1 MFLHGFLCVLISRK
15 VYFFFTSK
23 FTKPVSSS
31 RFNFPVHS
39 LSSFSFLSRFFA
51 YQKKKSLHFFFLSVS
66 FFPCF
71 LFGLIFD

>member
-51 YQKKKSLHFFFLSVS
+51 YQKKKSLHFFFSFGFLLPLLSFWS
-66 FFPCF
+66 Y
-71 LFGLIFD
+71 I